1 MLQINMEWRIVVG
14 LEFSF
19 DDISLDEKVSREQLE
34 IDLYDELI
42 TISDAEPDE
51 QVRMLSA
58 KPAAVVN
65 QQEDDKPESIRVTGS
80 LGREH
85 TAPER
90 LAMPALIS
98 NEHPSMPAA
107 APPLPPPLA
116 RAAKSA

>member
-1 MLQINMEWRIVVG
+1 MG
-14 LEFSF
+14 LDFSF

-65 QQEDDKPESIRVTGS
+65 QQEDDKPESPARSVGNIRPPKDWRCQLSSVTS
-80 LGREH
+80 TPRC
-85 TAPER
+85 
-90 LAMPALIS
+90 
-98 NEHPSMPAA
+98 
-107 APPLPPPLA
+107 PPLLLLFLLL
-116 RAAKSA
+116 